1 MLVTRKNRFYSGKSP
16 EDIAMKLPKLANAHD
31 GTDPV
36 ISGSSPLSLSLSIAS
51 ADDARSLLLF
61 DNDEGVVDG
70 SFLHV
75 GQPAVKHSLYECDP
89 DNQRSIQP
97 TWNE

>member
-1 MLVTRKNRFYSGKSP
+1 
-16 EDIAMKLPKLANAHD
+16 MKLPRLANAHD

-36 ISGSSPLSLSLSIAS
+36 ISESSSLSSSLSIAI

-61 DNDEGVVDG
+61 DNDDGVDG